1 MQSFKLLIT
10 AILLSLFLIVSFAE
24 AKSKCNK
31 IEMDAKESLQ
41 KLKEGNERFIR
52 TNYKHPH
59 QSKYRRFE
67 VLKGQHPFAVIIT
80 CSDSRVPPDIIF
92 DQGLGDLFV
101 IRNAG
106 NVSDEHVIA
115 SVEYAVCHLGIPLV
129 VVMGHQS
136 CGAVTAALQDS
147 KDSIHITNLVNSIK
161 PAVRMAR
168 KKKGDLLDNSIRKN
182 VEIVVDE
189 LRSSR
194 PIIANLVK
202 KSSVKVMG
210 AYYHL
215 DTGKVDFIY

>member
-1 MQSFKLLIT
+1 MLSFKLLLIT
-10 AILLSLFLIVSFAE
+10 VFISLFCIVNTSL
-24 AKSKCNK
+24 AKVRCSK
-31 IEMDAKESLQ
+31 IEINANESLQ
-41 KLKEGNERFIR
+41 KLQEGNARFIKTSYR
-52 TNYKHPH
+52 HPH

-129 VVMGHQS
+129 VVMGHQN
-136 CGAVTAALQDS
+136 CGAVTAALQDA
-147 KDSIHITNLVNSIK
+147 KDSKHITNLVKSIK
-161 PAVRMAR
+161 PAVEIAR
-168 KKKGDLLDNSIRKN
+168 RKKGDLLDNSIRYN
-182 VEIVVDE
+182 VQIVVNE
-189 LRSSR
+189 LKRSK
-194 PIIANLVK
+194 PIIAKLAK
-202 KSSVKVMG
+202 EGSIKVLG

>member
-1 MQSFKLLIT
+1 MQSLK
-10 AILLSLFLIVSFAE
+10 LSLIALFIALICTTNISVS
-24 AKSKCNK
+24 KIRCNK
-31 IEMDAKESLQ
+31 IEMNASESLQ
-41 KLKEGNERFIR
+41 QLKEGNWRFIKN
-52 TNYKHPH
+52 NYRHPH

-136 CGAVTAALQDS
+136 CGAVTAALQDA
-147 KDSIHITNLVNSIK
+147 KDSIHITNLVKSIK
-161 PAVRMAR
+161 PAIKKAR
-168 KKKGDLLDNSIRKN
+168 KQKGDLLDNSIKN
-182 VEIVVDE
+182 NVQIVVEE
-189 LRSSR
+189 LKTSK
-194 PIIANLVK
+194 PIIDKLVK
-202 KSSVKVMG
+202 EGKVKVMG

-215 DTGKVDFIY
+215 DTGNVDFIY